1 MLSRYQRERWRL
13 SQAVKRGQV
22 KTVKELTKKLM
33 AAELALRA
41 APKNGRT

>member
-1 MLSRYQRERWRL
+1 MLNRYQSQRWRL

-33 AAELALRA
+33 ESELALRSK
-41 APKNGRT
+41 PKK